1 MRVFLKKLHKWL
13 SIPVGIII
21 TIVCLTGA
29 ILVFQDE
36 ILELSNPSHYFI
48 KETKGNPIP
57 LEELIPMVNA
67 QLDSNTVASVQI
79 SHDPERTY
87 RMTLTEGFRFTA
99 FVNQYTGEVM
109 GIYKFQESPFYT
121 IMTLHRWLM
130 DGSRTWG
137 KYTVGIST
145 LIFVFILISGFIV
158 WMPRRWNRSRFKIQ
172 LRKGKKRLFYD
183 MHNVLGAY
191 ACLVLLI
198 CALTGMFWS
207 FEWYRNGLYK
217 VFGAEVTESRG
228 HGGGGNRGSG
238 SRSESRGSRGGENK
252 EGRGRGESRGSGE
265 SRGRDGRGES
275 RGEGRGNHE
284 DKKELNLANWQTV
297 LNTLQASN
305 PDHEYIRIQDGS
317 ATIHQK
323 SYVTSRATD
332 QYKFDKRTGDITE
345 TVLFKDQQRSAK
357 VFAWVYSLHVGN
369 YWGIWSKIFTCIF
382 ALIGASLPMT
392 GYYIFFVKRK
402 KKSQKIKA

>member
-48 KETKGNPIP
+48 KETKETPIP

-79 SHDPERTY
+79 SHDPGRTY

-99 FVNQYTGEVM
+99 FVNQYTGEVT
-109 GIYKFQESPFYT
+109 GIYKFRESPFYT
-121 IMTLHRWLM
+121 VMTLHRWLM

-158 WMPRRWNRSRFKIQ
+158 WMPRRLNKSRFKIQ
-172 LRKGKKRLFYD
+172 MKKGKKRLFYD
-183 MHNVLGAY
+183 LHNVLGAY

-198 CALTGMFWS
+198 CALTGMMWS
-207 FEWYRNGLYK
+207 FEWYRNSVFK
-217 VFGAEVTESRG
+217 IFGAEVQQTQG
-228 HGGGGNRGSG
+228 HGGG
-238 SRSESRGSRGGENK
+238 RGGRGGA
-252 EGRGRGESRGSGE
+252 GRGDQQKEK
-265 SRGRDGRGES
+265 RDINYAG
-275 RGEGRGNHE
+275 
-284 DKKELNLANWQTV
+284 WQKAA
-297 LNTLQASN
+297 NTLKESN
-305 PDHEYIRIQDGS
+305 PDYEYVRVQDGTG
-317 ATIHQK
+317 AVHLK
-323 SYVTSRATD
+323 SSVTSRATN

-345 TVLFKDQQRSAK
+345 TTLFKDQAGTIK
-357 VFAWVYSLHVGN
+357 VWAWVYSLHVGN

-382 ALIGASLPMT
+382 ALIGASLPIT

-402 KKSQKIKA
+402 KKVRKDKA

>member
-1 MRVFLKKLHKWL
+1 MRIFLKKLHKWL

-48 KETKGNPIP
+48 KDIKGNPMP
-57 LEELIPMVNA
+57 LGELIPKANA
-67 QLDSNTVASVQI
+67 QLEGNSVTSVQV
-79 SHDPERTY
+79 SDDPARTY
-87 RMTLTEGFRFTA
+87 RMTLAEGFRVTA
-99 FVNQYTGEVM
+99 FVNQYTGEVT
-109 GIYKFQESPFYT
+109 GIYKFRESPFYT
-121 IMTLHRWLM
+121 VMTLHRWLM
-130 DGSRTWG
+130 DGSHTWG

-145 LIFVFILISGFIV
+145 LLFVFILITGFIV
-158 WMPRRWNRSRFKIQ
+158 WMPRRWSKSRFKVQ
-172 LRKGKKRLFYD
+172 LKKGKKRLFFD

-217 VFGAEVTESRG
+217 IFGAEAVEARG
-228 HGGGGNRGSG
+228 HGGGRQQ
-238 SRSESRGSRGGENK
+238 
-252 EGRGRGESRGSGE
+252 
-265 SRGRDGRGES
+265 
-275 RGEGRGNHE
+275 E
-284 DKKELNLANWQTV
+284 DKKELNVSSWQTV
-297 LNTLQASN
+297 LSTLQASN
-305 PDHEYIRIQDGS
+305 PDYEYIRIQDGS

-323 SYVTSRATD
+323 SYLTSRSAD
-332 QYKFDKRTGDITE
+332 QHKFDKRTGDIIE
-345 TVLFKDQQRSAK
+345 TTLFKDQPKSTR

-382 ALIGASLPMT
+382 SLIGASLPLT
-392 GYYIFFVKRK
+392 GYYMFFVKRK
-402 KKSQKIKA
+402 SKQAVKKRKETKTA